1 MISIMKEFHIAQ
13 FGTYDIESL
22 GDTTFPQMLAYGLRK
37 YISCTIELFSLNECD
52 KPYNNNS
59 HVYAFEQFAS
69 LNKRN
74 SFDAVILGG
83 GEFIH
88 FSEMEVIIDGSKTS
102 YPAGYIWKKPLEMAS
117 IHGIPF
123 VMNCCGVSF
132 DFDEDE
138 RKDLRTSL
146 ISASYISVRD
156 PYSSKR
162 LQTAGIT
169 NCVTVADNLW
179 YMNQMYPPKA
189 MDTLRHELER
199 RLNRDFS
206 SPYILVQYGTTRDAK
221 TLARALRGV
230 KAHFGCRVL
239 LMAVNYCHEDRHG
252 MKLIE
257 EQGSGEFEVLDQ
269 YLQPPEMIAVISG
282 AYAFIGTSLH
292 GNLTAASYGVPFVGI
307 DMYPTFVSKMD
318 GIFSML
324 ECEDYLVPN
333 ESGIEAAVYARMNDH
348 DTDKRIS
355 QTIGELQNRLDEHF
369 AAIARILEETD
380 DAG

>member
-1 MISIMKEFHIAQ
+1 MKKEFRIAQ
-13 FGTYDIESL
+13 FGTYDVESM
-22 GDTTFPQMLAYGLRK
+22 GDTLFPKGLSFGLSRQCACTF
-37 YISCTIELFSLNECD
+37 ELFSLSSCKESF
-52 KPYNNNS
+52 NNNGRIYS
-59 HVYAFEQFAS
+59 ISQFEKRHSEKAFN
-69 LNKRN
+69 L
-74 SFDAVILGG
+74 AVLGG
-83 GEFIH
+83 GEFLNFNKIE
-88 FSEMEVIIDGSKTS
+88 FNNAV
-102 YPAGYIWKKPLEMAS
+102 YPIGFLWKEPIRIARRNN
-117 IHGIPF
+117 IPIAI
-123 VMNCCGVSF
+123 NCVGVSH
-132 DFDEDE
+132 DLAGDEKKE
-138 RKDLRTSL
+138 LYSTL
-146 ISASYISVRD
+146 QSASYISVRD
-156 PYSSKR
+156 SFSAKR

-169 NCVTVADNLW
+169 NCVTVSDNMW

-189 MDTLRHELER
+189 MDTLRHELEK

-257 EQGSGEFEVLDQ
+257 EQGSGEFEVLDE

-324 ECEDYLVPN
+324 GCEDYLVPN

-355 QTIGELQNRLDEHF
+355 QTIGELQNRLDDHF
-369 AAIARILEETD
+369 VSIARVLEETD